1 MNLGPAGKTL
11 DVDPGWFFLDGV
23 HHDQPMPFSH
33 DSEIPEELREKPK
46 GLAQVLRER
55 EYWPAE

>member
-46 GLAQVLRER
+46 GLAQILRER
-55 EYWPAE
+55 E